1 MMRSAV
7 VWQGAA
13 LLAAALLSGC
23 STVENSHRQKLEM
36 MRAYESGDNAA
47 VLEEIGSRLREPA
60 WYNTSA
66 VDSGDE
72 VMWRLEAGSMNFH
85 LGKFRES
92 IAEFR
97 IAERL
102 IGEYDDR
109 AKVSLRDV
117 GAEAGAAV
125 TNLNALPYRGFCRDR
140 MALSVYKSLAY
151 LGVDDENAF
160 RAQLRRL
167 RNEQKKVQ
175 EDYREFFEKEKAELA
190 AKRKENPSAAEK
202 ADSSA
207 SAAKLAKDP
216 RNADFTAGLAE
227 VRRIAD
233 RGYGNFLNPAAIFL
247 SGLGSLRDGNPDNAR
262 IDFRRLYEAM
272 PRNPLTRRWY
282 ATVLRMAERPLP
294 AELEG
299 VKPFGFPPD
308 RDCVYVIFANGR
320 SAAFRQIALYFP
332 VMTAW
337 PMCEFYPA
345 PFSKARVSAGGGESA
360 DTEILADMDGIL
372 AQEFRE
378 RLPGMIARIVL
389 STLVKEGA
397 YYGGLAAVQS
407 SNMDPT
413 VKAIVL
419 LSVALGGAAYRTA
432 MNTADTRSWE
442 ILPKEFQLAQL
453 PMPESRELAVELVGG
468 AAGNVR
474 KVRLPEKCRSA
485 IVFIS
490 APSARNVRCHV
501 LPMSSR

>member
-1 MMRSAV
+1 MRFPV
-7 VWQGAA
+7 VGKGAA
-13 LLAAALLSGC
+13 LLAAALLAGC

-36 MRAYESGDNAA
+36 MRLYESGDNAA
-47 VLEEIGSRLREPA
+47 VMEEIGYRLREPA
-60 WYNTSA
+60 WYNSSA
-66 VDSGDE
+66 VNSGDE

-85 LGKFRES
+85 MGKFRES

-117 GAEAGAAV
+117 GAEAGTAV
-125 TNLNALPYRGFCRDR
+125 TNLNTLPYRGFCRDR

-151 LGVDDENAF
+151 LGVDDESAF

-190 AKRKENPSAAEK
+190 AARKKNPSAAKK
-202 ADSSA
+202 ADASA
-207 SAAKLAKDP
+207 TAAKLAKDP
-216 RNADFTAGLAE
+216 KNADFTAGLTE
-227 VRRIAD
+227 VRKIAN

-272 PRNPLTRRWY
+272 PKNPLTRRWY
-282 ATVLRMAERPLP
+282 ATVLRMADRPLP
-294 AELEG
+294 AELEE
-299 VKPFGFPPD
+299 VKPFDFPPD

-345 PFSKARVSAGGGESA
+345 PFSRARVGADGGSV

-372 AQEFRE
+372 AQEFHE
-378 RLPGMIARIVL
+378 RLPGMITRIVL
-389 STLVKEGA
+389 STLVKDGA
-397 YYGGLAAVQS
+397 YYAGLAAVQGS
-407 SNMDPT
+407 RMDPT
-413 VKAIVL
+413 VKAIVW

-453 PMPESRELAVELVGG
+453 PMPESRELSVELVGG

-485 IVFIS
+485 IVFVS